1 MLGAAAAASV
11 TLPAA
16 AAAAASSKSLF
27 FELKHYRMR
36 NGPANMV
43 TRTTAFLSKGYL
55 PAARRAGAGPLGFFS
70 ALIAPDSPFI
80 LSLSAYPSLGAMQ
93 AALEALAVDAEYQR
107 ALAEYNA
114 GPDAGFVR
122 IDSSLLRTFDA
133 VPAVETLP
141 PDPKRAARI
150 FELRT
155 YGSNNESTQRQKK
168 RMFENSEAG
177 IFRRLDFKPV
187 FFAETIAGAGMPSNV
202 YMVSFE
208 NLAAREK
215 LWATFQADPEW
226 VKVRAMPEYSDPGLT
241 INITNS
247 ILRPLDF
254 SDIR

>member
-16 AAAAASSKSLF
+16 AAAAASKSVY
-27 FELKHYRMR
+27 FELKLYRMR

-55 PAARRAGAGPLGFFS
+55 PAARRAGASQLGFFS

-80 LSLSAYPSLGAMQ
+80 LSLSTYQSLGAMQ
-93 AALEALAVDAEYQR
+93 SALEALVVDAEYQK
-107 ALAEYNA
+107 ALAEYNT

-122 IDSSLLRTFDA
+122 IDSSWLRTFDA
-133 VPAVETLP
+133 IPAVETLP
-141 PDPKRAARI
+141 PDPKRAARV

-155 YGSNNESTQRQKK
+155 YGSNNESTRRQKQ
-168 RMFENSEAG
+168 RMFENSEAA
-177 IFRRLDFKPV
+177 IFRRIDIRPV

-215 LWATFQADPEW
+215 LWGAFDADPEW
-226 VKVRAMPEYSDPGLT
+226 LKVRAMPEYTVPGLT
-241 INITNS
+241 INISNS
-247 ILRPLDF
+247 ILRPLVF

>member
-1 MLGAAAAASV
+1 MLGAAAVASV
-11 TLPAA
+11 TLPAT
-16 AAAAASSKSLF
+16 AAAAASKSVF
-27 FELKHYRMR
+27 FELKLYRMR
-36 NGPANMV
+36 NGPANML

-70 ALIAPDSPFI
+70 AVIAPGSPFI

-93 AALEALAVDAEYQR
+93 TAVEALAVDAEYQK
-107 ALAEYNA
+107 ALAEFNA

-122 IDSSLLRTFDA
+122 IDSSWLRTFDA
-133 VPAVETLP
+133 VPAIETLP

-155 YGSNNESTQRQKK
+155 YESNNESTQRQKK
-168 RMFENSEAG
+168 KMFESGEIG

-208 NLAAREK
+208 SLAAREK

-226 VKVRAMPEYSDPGLT
+226 VKIRTMPEYSDPGLT

-254 SDIR
+254 SDIL